1 MRRQREAAAN
11 RIQFKKTISNLKLIF
26 TKSVSYHKKKYFFQS
41 LLKSDTELH
50 EINESGPKTG
60 HYFKDGKRKID
71 MIITY
76 GKKVCENDYIKEKR
90 RIFLSNL
97 RTIGIEFEEAIGQ
110 DFSQSTLNQNENN
123 NEEQNGR
130 LIRFLKVL
138 FVKKVYKT
146 Q

>member
-1 MRRQREAAAN
+1 M
-11 RIQFKKTISNLKLIF
+11 
-26 TKSVSYHKKKYFFQS
+26 FQS
-41 LLKSDTELH
+41 LLKSATELH

-76 GKKVCENDYIKEKR
+76 GKKVSENDCIKEKR

-130 LIRFLKVL
+130 LIRFLKVF
-138 FVKKVYKT
+138 FVKKVSIIFPNILI
-146 Q
+146 